1 MSAVLCALC
10 AIHVV
15 GVLYFLVSR
24 SDNQGLNSLSLAAV
38 ELATGAVRAVHDF
51 CRQGTSNRAFRLCPV
66 LIAN

>member
-10 AIHVV
+10 AIHVA

-24 SDNQGLNSLSLAAV
+24 SDNSQGLNSLSLAAV

-51 CRQGTSNRAFRLCPV
+51 CRQGTNRAFRLCPV